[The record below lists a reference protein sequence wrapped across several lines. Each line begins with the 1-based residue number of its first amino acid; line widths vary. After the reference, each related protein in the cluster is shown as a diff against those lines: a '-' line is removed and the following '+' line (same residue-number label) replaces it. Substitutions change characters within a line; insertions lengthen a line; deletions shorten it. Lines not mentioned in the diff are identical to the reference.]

1 MNKLSYD
8 RKMPLYVVSA
18 LVLNMAF
25 SLWLL
30 SIASTPAMF
39 FSVCALFLLSTLI
52 TARLYR
58 HEMAQSKN
66 NLSEAII
73 DGVAGFIVLDS
84 QLRVIQVN
92 QQFSRVSGYAFD
104 QVESRPISDLCFMNN
119 SSLITTITRSLKEN
133 QRWKG
138 ELSGVS
144 RLGEQFTVNVVVEKL
159 TEILPHNNKYVVT
172 FTDISR
178 RKILERRLRM
188 LVETDS
194 LTGCW
199 NRRRFDNDLKHYSNL
214 AERYGYT
221 HSCFALVH
229 VFFPEPK
236 SAFSGFAAAPL
247 EKKQRWYAAFRA
259 MIISYPVVCFFFIFR
274 IFEALLT
281 MMFIALLSL
290 MITSE
295 KSIKLSAFLV
305 ISNGIGGLLAIAA
318 FSILSIVP
326 NIVFYSLFIGLIA
339 ILMATKIYTV
349 PEKAPIFATAFST
362 LLVLVGSTLMSSG
375 DIDSNT
381 LIRIFQLV
389 LIGIYMILASLFLET
404 RNWKFLQ
411 NQP

>member
-1 MNKLSYD
+1 VSGKVLDILVQPNQLVNQGDKLAILDESDYQIAVQQAEQN
-8 RKMPLYVVSA
+8 LEIAGQNVGA
-18 LVLNMAF
+18 QTA
-25 SLWLL
+25 
-30 SIASTPAMF
+30 SIASAQAKLTSAI
-39 FSVCALFLLSTLI
+39 VERQNTKLQAKRVL
-52 TARLYR
+52 
-58 HEMAQSKN
+58 EMADKGVVSK
-66 NLSEAII
+66 
-73 DGVAGFIVLDS
+73 
-84 QLRVIQVN
+84 
-92 QQFSRVSGYAFD
+92 
-104 QVESRPISDLCFMNN
+104 SDADKARAALA
-119 SSLITTITRSLKEN
+119 T
-133 QRWKG
+133 
-138 ELSGVS
+138 SGVVS
-144 RLGEQFTVNVVVEKL
+144 V
-159 TEILPHNNKYVVT
+159 
-172 FTDISR
+172 
-178 RKILERRLRM
+178 M
-188 LVETDS
+188 L
-194 LTGCW
+194 
-199 NRRRFDNDLKHYSNL
+199 
-214 AERYGYT
+214 
-221 HSCFALVH
+221 FALVH

-259 MIISYPVVCFFFIFR
+259 MIISYPVVCFFFIFQ
-274 IFEALLT
+274 ISEALLT